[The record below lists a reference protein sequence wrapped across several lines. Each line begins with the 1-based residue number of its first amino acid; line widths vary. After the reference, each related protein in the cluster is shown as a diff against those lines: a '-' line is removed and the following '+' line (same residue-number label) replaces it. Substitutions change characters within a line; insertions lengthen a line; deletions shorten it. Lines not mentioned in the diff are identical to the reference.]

1 MKKKGAPANATVKL
15 AVWTIF
21 ISGLLLGSAIGA
33 FGQDTTTATVATPQP
48 KPSPAVAEPAVTE
61 LRGISLGMTADEV
74 RSKLGKPL
82 TQDNSGLLYTFSN
95 TESAEIG
102 LNSDGKVRTIATIYS
117 GGDRDAPKI
126 QDVFGPNVEVA
137 ASDDGRIYKMVR
149 YPSAGLWIAYSKIG
163 TDKNAMTTVTMKK
176 MEN

>member
-1 MKKKGAPANATVKL
+1 
-15 AVWTIF
+15 
-21 ISGLLLGSAIGA
+21 
-33 FGQDTTTATVATPQP
+33 
-48 KPSPAVAEPAVTE
+48 
-61 LRGISLGMTADEV
+61 MTADEV